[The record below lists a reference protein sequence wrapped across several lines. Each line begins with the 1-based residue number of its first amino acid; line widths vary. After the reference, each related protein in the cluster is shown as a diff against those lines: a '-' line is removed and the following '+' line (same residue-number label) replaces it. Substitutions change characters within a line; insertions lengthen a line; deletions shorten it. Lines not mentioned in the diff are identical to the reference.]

1 MYFLAKRFFR
11 GHTNTKRGASKPAIR
26 VAICGIAL
34 GLAVMLLSVSVLAGF
49 KEELTKKITGFAAEI
64 EVLNLA
70 TLQLPDAHPIS
81 LPPYI
86 EEKIQNI
93 ENVTHLQK
101 VALKIGVLKTGTHF
115 KPIHLKGIDEAYDT
129 TYHSEAL
136 IEGRLPVLS
145 PDSATNEI
153 VLSRRI
159 ANTLDLKVG
168 ERIYAYFFEDNIKM
182 RRMHI
187 VGIYDTNLKQFDES
201 TVITDRY
208 TVCKLNGWSNK
219 EYSEIELNTAS
230 FDKLDQTL
238 LQVRE
243 ALQGFHKISAIA
255 VNEHYPQVFSWL
267 NILNTNVW
275 VVLALMLGV
284 AVFTVSS
291 GLLIIML
298 ERTPA
303 IGILKAMGATD
314 GQLRATFIKL
324 AMLITARGVLL
335 GNTIALTLLILQQ
348 KFHFVKLDPD
358 HYYVTEVH
366 VVINP
371 YIIVLINAVTVAL
384 IFLSLFIPT
393 MVLSKITP
401 VKAIKFD

>member
-11 GHTNTKRGASKPAIR
+11 GHTNTRRGASKPAIR

-115 KPIHLKGIDEAYDT
+115 KPIHLKGIDETYDT
-129 TYHSEAL
+129 TYLNEAL

-298 ERTPA
+298 ERTPT

-348 KFHFVKLDPD
+348 KFHFVKLAPD

-371 YIIVLINAVTVAL
+371 YIIVLINAVTVLL

-393 MVLSKITP
+393 LVLSKITP

>member
-115 KPIHLKGIDEAYDT
+115 KPIHLKGIDETYDT
-129 TYHSEAL
+129 TYLNEAL

-371 YIIVLINAVTVAL
+371 YIIVLINAVTVLL

>member
-86 EEKIQNI
+86 EKKIQNI

-115 KPIHLKGIDEAYDT
+115 KPIHLKGIDETYDT
-129 TYHSEAL
+129 TYLNEAL

-145 PDSATNEI
+145 PDSVTNEI

-371 YIIVLINAVTVAL
+371 YIIVLINAVTVLL

-393 MVLSKITP
+393 LVLSKITP

>member
-115 KPIHLKGIDEAYDT
+115 KPIHLKGIDETYDT
-129 TYHSEAL
+129 TYLNEAL

-371 YIIVLINAVTVAL
+371 YIIVLINAVTVLL

-393 MVLSKITP
+393 LVLSKITP

>member
-115 KPIHLKGIDEAYDT
+115 KPIHLKGIDETYDT
-129 TYHSEAL
+129 TYLNEAL

-393 MVLSKITP
+393 LVLSKITP

>member
-11 GHTNTKRGASKPAIR
+11 GHTNTRRGASKPAIR

-115 KPIHLKGIDEAYDT
+115 KPIHLKGIDETYDT
-129 TYHSEAL
+129 TYLNEAL

-371 YIIVLINAVTVAL
+371 YIIVLINTVTVLL

-393 MVLSKITP
+393 LVLSKITP

>member
-115 KPIHLKGIDEAYDT
+115 KPIHLKGIDETYDT
-129 TYHSEAL
+129 TYLNEAL

-159 ANTLDLKVG
+159 ANTLDLKVD

>member
-11 GHTNTKRGASKPAIR
+11 GHTNTRRGASKPAIR

-115 KPIHLKGIDEAYDT
+115 KPIHLKGIDETYDT
-129 TYHSEAL
+129 TYLNEAL

-393 MVLSKITP
+393 LVLSKITP

>member
-11 GHTNTKRGASKPAIR
+11 GHTNTRRGASKPAIR

-101 VALKIGVLKTGTHF
+101 VALKIGVLKTGKHF
-115 KPIHLKGIDEAYDT
+115 KPIHLKGIDETYDT
-129 TYHSEAL
+129 TYLNEAL

-371 YIIVLINAVTVAL
+371 YIIVLINAVTVLL

-393 MVLSKITP
+393 LVLSKITP

>member
-11 GHTNTKRGASKPAIR
+11 GHTNTRRGASKPAIR

-81 LPPYI
+81 LPPYV
-86 EEKIQNI
+86 EEKILNI
-93 ENVTHLQK
+93 GNVTHLQK

-129 TYHSEAL
+129 TYLNEAL

-145 PDSATNEI
+145 PDSVTNEI

-371 YIIVLINAVTVAL
+371 YIIVLINAVTVLL

-393 MVLSKITP
+393 LVLSKITP

>member
-1 MYFLAKRFFR
+1 
-11 GHTNTKRGASKPAIR
+11 
-26 VAICGIAL
+26 
-34 GLAVMLLSVSVLAGF
+34 
-49 KEELTKKITGFAAEI
+49 
-64 EVLNLA
+64 
-70 TLQLPDAHPIS
+70 
-81 LPPYI
+81 
-86 EEKIQNI
+86 
-93 ENVTHLQK
+93 
-101 VALKIGVLKTGTHF
+101 
-115 KPIHLKGIDEAYDT
+115 
-129 TYHSEAL
+129 
-136 IEGRLPVLS
+136 
-145 PDSATNEI
+145 
-153 VLSRRI
+153 
-159 ANTLDLKVG
+159 
-168 ERIYAYFFEDNIKM
+168 
-182 RRMHI
+182 MHI

-371 YIIVLINAVTVAL
+371 YIIVLINAVTVLL

>member
-11 GHTNTKRGASKPAIR
+11 GHTNTRRGASKPAIR

-129 TYHSEAL
+129 TYLNEAL

-393 MVLSKITP
+393 LVLSKITP

>member
-11 GHTNTKRGASKPAIR
+11 GHTNTRRGASKPAIR
-26 VAICGIAL
+26 VAVCGIAL

-115 KPIHLKGIDEAYDT
+115 KPIHLKGIDETYDT
-129 TYHSEAL
+129 TYLNEAL

-371 YIIVLINAVTVAL
+371 YIIVLINAVTVLL

-393 MVLSKITP
+393 LVLSKITP

>member
-11 GHTNTKRGASKPAIR
+11 GHTNTRRGASKPAIR

-115 KPIHLKGIDEAYDT
+115 KPIHLKGIDETYDT
-129 TYHSEAL
+129 TYLNETL

-371 YIIVLINAVTVAL
+371 YIIVLINAVTVLL

-393 MVLSKITP
+393 LVLSKITP

>member
-11 GHTNTKRGASKPAIR
+11 GHTNTRRGASKPAIR

-115 KPIHLKGIDEAYDT
+115 KPIHLKGIDETYDT
-129 TYHSEAL
+129 TYLNEAL

-145 PDSATNEI
+145 PDSVTNEI

-393 MVLSKITP
+393 LVLSKITP

>member
-168 ERIYAYFFEDNIKM
+168 ERIYASFFEDNIKM

>member
-11 GHTNTKRGASKPAIR
+11 GHTNTRRGASKPAIR

-115 KPIHLKGIDEAYDT
+115 KPIHLKGIDETYDT
-129 TYHSEAL
+129 TYLNEAL

-208 TVCKLNGWSNK
+208 TVCKLTGWSNK

-238 LQVRE
+238 QQVRE
-243 ALQGFHKISAIA
+243 ALNGFHKISAIS

-371 YIIVLINAVTVAL
+371 YIIVLINAVTVLL

-393 MVLSKITP
+393 LVLSKITP

>member
-81 LPPYI
+81 LPPYV
-86 EEKIQNI
+86 EEKILNI

-115 KPIHLKGIDEAYDT
+115 KPIHLKGIDETYDT
-129 TYHSEAL
+129 TYLNEAL

-335 GNTIALTLLILQQ
+335 GNTIALTLLVLQQ

-371 YIIVLINAVTVAL
+371 YIIVLINAVTVLL

-393 MVLSKITP
+393 LVLSKITP

>member
-11 GHTNTKRGASKPAIR
+11 GHTNTRRGASKPAIR

-115 KPIHLKGIDEAYDT
+115 KPIHLKGIDETYDT
-129 TYHSEAL
+129 TYLNEAL

-393 MVLSKITP
+393 LVFSKITP

>member
-86 EEKIQNI
+86 EEKILNI

-115 KPIHLKGIDEAYDT
+115 KPIHLKGIDETYDT
-129 TYHSEAL
+129 TYLNEAL

-371 YIIVLINAVTVAL
+371 YIIVLINAVTVLL

-393 MVLSKITP
+393 LVLSKITP

>member
-11 GHTNTKRGASKPAIR
+11 GHTNTRRGASKPAIR

-115 KPIHLKGIDEAYDT
+115 KPIHLKGIDETYDT
-129 TYHSEAL
+129 TYLNEAL

-238 LQVRE
+238 QQVRE
-243 ALQGFHKISAIA
+243 ALNGFHKISAIS

-335 GNTIALTLLILQQ
+335 GNTIARTLLILQQ

-371 YIIVLINAVTVAL
+371 YIIVLINAVTVLL

-393 MVLSKITP
+393 LVLSKITP

>member
-115 KPIHLKGIDEAYDT
+115 KPIHLKGIDETYDT
-129 TYHSEAL
+129 TYLNEAL

-159 ANTLDLKVG
+159 ANTLDLKVD

-303 IGILKAMGATD
+303 LGILKAMGATD
-314 GQLRATFIKL
+314 GQLRATVIKL

>member
-101 VALKIGVLKTGTHF
+101 VALKIGVLKTGKHF
-115 KPIHLKGIDEAYDT
+115 KPIHLKGIDETYDT
-129 TYHSEAL
+129 TYLNEAL

-371 YIIVLINAVTVAL
+371 YIIVLINAVTVLL

-393 MVLSKITP
+393 LVLSKITP

>member
-11 GHTNTKRGASKPAIR
+11 GHTNTRRGASKPAIR

-115 KPIHLKGIDEAYDT
+115 KPIHLKGIDETYDT
-129 TYHSEAL
+129 TYLNEAL

-238 LQVRE
+238 QQVRE
-243 ALQGFHKISAIA
+243 ALNGFHKISAIS

-275 VVLALMLGV
+275 VVLVLMLGV

-371 YIIVLINAVTVAL
+371 YIIVLINAVTVLL

-393 MVLSKITP
+393 LVLSKITP

>member
-129 TYHSEAL
+129 TYLSEAL

-371 YIIVLINAVTVAL
+371 YIIVLINAVTVLL

>member
-11 GHTNTKRGASKPAIR
+11 GHTNTRRGASKPAIR

-115 KPIHLKGIDEAYDT
+115 KPIHLKGIDETYDT
-129 TYHSEAL
+129 TYLNEAL

-208 TVCKLNGWSNK
+208 TVCKLNGWGNK

-238 LQVRE
+238 QQVRE
-243 ALQGFHKISAIA
+243 ALNGFHKISAIS

-335 GNTIALTLLILQQ
+335 GNTIARTLLILQQ

-371 YIIVLINAVTVAL
+371 YIIVLINAVTVLL

-393 MVLSKITP
+393 LVLSKITP

>member
-11 GHTNTKRGASKPAIR
+11 GHTNTRRGASKPAIR

-115 KPIHLKGIDEAYDT
+115 KPIHLKGIDETYDT
-129 TYHSEAL
+129 TYLNEAL

-371 YIIVLINAVTVAL
+371 YIIVLINAVTVLL

-393 MVLSKITP
+393 LVLSKITP

>member
-129 TYHSEAL
+129 TYLNEAL

-371 YIIVLINAVTVAL
+371 YIIVLINTVTVLL

-393 MVLSKITP
+393 LVLSKITP

>member
-129 TYHSEAL
+129 TYLNEAL

-145 PDSATNEI
+145 PDSVTNEI

-335 GNTIALTLLILQQ
+335 GNTIALTLLVLQQ

-371 YIIVLINAVTVAL
+371 YIIVLINAVTVLL

-393 MVLSKITP
+393 LVLSKITP

>member
-11 GHTNTKRGASKPAIR
+11 GHTNTRRGASKPAIR

-81 LPPYI
+81 LPPYV
-86 EEKIQNI
+86 EEKILNI

-101 VALKIGVLKTGTHF
+101 VALKIGVLKTGKHF
-115 KPIHLKGIDEAYDT
+115 KPIHLKGIDETYDT
-129 TYHSEAL
+129 TYLNEAL

-298 ERTPA
+298 ERTPT

-348 KFHFVKLDPD
+348 KFHFVKLAPD

-371 YIIVLINAVTVAL
+371 YIIVLINAVTVLL

-393 MVLSKITP
+393 LVLSKITP